1 MVVVTGAN
9 GLLGSFVIR
18 KLLEAREP
26 FIALKRKNSDIS
38 LLKDIADQVMWN
50 DVDILDAEAT
60 NDALHDA
67 ERVIHCAALV
77 SFNPRDKKKL
87 HEVNVV
93 GTRNVV
99 NSCIANRVKRLVHV
113 SSIGAIGRQKNV
125 FEADENEK
133 WAVSPLNTDYGES
146 KYLAE
151 LEVMRG
157 REEGLDVVIVNPSVI
172 LGPGMPGRS
181 SARIFS
187 YVWKGRRFYMD
198 GKINYVSATD
208 TAEII
213 YRLLSEGES
222 GERFIASAGMVPLG
236 SLMEKIALNFGKRP
250 PSIRLNTR
258 LLTVLAWVE
267 KLRSGISGAQPLVTR
282 ESVRSLSSPVHFRN
296 VKVKKALN
304 FEFQSIDE
312 TLEWCCETYAR
323 QLNGKK

>member
-1 MVVVTGAN
+1 MIVVTGAN

-18 KLLEAREP
+18 RLLEAQEP

-38 LLKDIADQVMWN
+38 LLKDIAGQVTWKDI
-50 DVDILDAEAT
+50 DVLDAEAT
-60 NDALHDA
+60 FDALKDA
-67 ERVIHCAALV
+67 SRVIHCAALV

-99 NSCIANRVKRLVHV
+99 NSCIANRVQRLVHV

-125 FEADENEK
+125 LEADENEK
-133 WAVSPLNTDYGES
+133 WTVSNLNTDYGES

-172 LGPGMPGRS
+172 LGPGTPGRS
-181 SARIFS
+181 SARIFT
-187 YVWKGRRFYMD
+187 YVWKERRFYME

-213 YRLLSEGES
+213 YRLLAEGRS
-222 GERFIASAGMVPLG
+222 GERFIASAGMVQLG
-236 SLMEKIALNFGKRP
+236 WLMERIALNFGKRP
-250 PSIRLNTR
+250 PSIRLSTK
-258 LLTVLAWVE
+258 LLTVLAWAE
-267 KLRSGISGAQPLVTR
+267 RLRSGLSGGQPLVTR
-282 ESVRSLSSPVHFRN
+282 ESVRSLSSPVHFTN
-296 VKVKKALN
+296 AKVKKALN
-304 FEFQSIDE
+304 FEFQSIDK
-312 TLEWCCETYAR
+312 TLEWCCETYAG
-323 QLNGKK
+323 QLRVKK

>member
-1 MVVVTGAN
+1 MVMVTGAN
-9 GLLGSFVIR
+9 GLLGSFVVR

-26 FIALKRKNSDIS
+26 FIALKRKNGDIS
-38 LLKDIADQVMWN
+38 LLRDISEQVTWN

-60 NDALHDA
+60 NEALQDAD
-67 ERVIHCAALV
+67 RVIHCAALV
-77 SFNPRDKKKL
+77 SFNPHDKKNL

-113 SSIGAIGRQKNV
+113 SSIGAIGRQKNAV
-125 FEADENEK
+125 EADENEK

-146 KYLAE
+146 KYFAE

-157 REEGLDVVIVNPSVI
+157 REEGLDAVIVNPSVI

-187 YVWKGRRFYMD
+187 YVWKERRFYME
-198 GKINYVSATD
+198 GKINYVSAKD

-213 YRLLSEGES
+213 YRLLSDGQS
-222 GERFIASAGMVPLG
+222 GERFIASAGMVPLK
-236 SLMEKIALNFGKRP
+236 SLMDKIARHFGKRP

-267 KLRSGISGAQPLVTR
+267 KLRSGLSGAQPLITP
-282 ESVRSLSSPVHFRN
+282 ESLRSLSAPVQFQN
-296 VKVKKALN
+296 AKVKKALN

-312 TLEWCCETYAR
+312 TIEWCCETYAR

>member
-18 KLLEAREP
+18 KLLEAQEP
-26 FIALKRKNSDIS
+26 FIALKRKDSDIS
-38 LLKDIADQVMWN
+38 LLEDIAGRVTWK
-50 DVDILDAEAT
+50 DVDILDAEAVFE
-60 NDALHDA
+60 ALGGA
-67 ERVIHCAALV
+67 EKVIHCAALV
-77 SFNPRDKKKL
+77 SFNRRHKKKL
-87 HEVNVV
+87 YEVNVV

-99 NSCIANRVKRLVHV
+99 NSCIGNGVKRLVHV

-125 FEADENEK
+125 PEADENEK
-133 WAVSPLNTDYGES
+133 WTVSPLNTDYGES

-157 REEGLDVVIVNPSVI
+157 REEGLDAVIVNPSVI

-181 SARIFS
+181 SARIFT
-187 YVWKGRRFYMD
+187 YVWKERRFYME

-213 YRLLSEGES
+213 YRLLSEGRS
-222 GERFIASAGMVPLG
+222 GERFIASAGMVQLG

-258 LLTVLAWVE
+258 LLTALAWVE
-267 KLRSGISGAQPLVTR
+267 KLRSGFSGGQPLITKA
-282 ESVRSLSSPVHFRN
+282 SLRSLSSPVHFRN
-296 VKVKKALN
+296 TKVKKALN
-304 FEFQSIDE
+304 FEFQSIED
-312 TLEWCCETYAR
+312 TLEWCCETYAG
-323 QLNGKK
+323 QLSGKK

>member
-1 MVVVTGAN
+1 MVTGAN

-18 KLLEAREP
+18 KLLEAQEP

-38 LLKDIADQVMWN
+38 LLEDIAEHVTWK
-50 DVDILDAEAT
+50 DVDILDVEAT
-60 NDALHDA
+60 FDALQDA
-67 ERVIHCAALV
+67 DRVIHCAALV
-77 SFNPRDKKKL
+77 SFSPRDKKKL
-87 HEVNVV
+87 YEVNVV

-99 NSCIANRVKRLVHV
+99 NSCIGHRVKRLVHV

-125 FEADENEK
+125 LEADENEK
-133 WAVSPLNTDYGES
+133 WTVSSLNTDYGES

-157 REEGLDVVIVNPSVI
+157 REEGLDAVIVNPSVI

-181 SARIFS
+181 SARIFH
-187 YVWKGRRFYMD
+187 YVWRERRFYME
-198 GKINYVSATD
+198 GKINYVSAKD

-213 YRLLSEGES
+213 FRLLTEGKS

-236 SLMEKIALNFGKRP
+236 SLMEKIALYFGKRP

-258 LLTVLAWVE
+258 LLTVLAWLE
-267 KLRSGISGAQPLVTR
+267 KLRSGLSGGQPLITN
-282 ESVRSLSSPVHFRN
+282 ESLRSLSAPVHFRN
-296 VKVKKALN
+296 AKVKKALN

-312 TLEWCCETYAR
+312 TLEWCCETYAG
-323 QLNGKK
+323 QLRDKK